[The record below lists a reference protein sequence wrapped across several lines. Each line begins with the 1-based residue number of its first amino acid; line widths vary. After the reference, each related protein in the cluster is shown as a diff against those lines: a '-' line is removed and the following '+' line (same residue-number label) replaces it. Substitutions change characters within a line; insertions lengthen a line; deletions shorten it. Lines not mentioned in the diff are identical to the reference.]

1 MLTTS
6 TVAAILAFCSLSSA
20 KPLNKKWEASGWANT
35 GPASFTTSVIGTAT
49 GWHHHHET
57 PPTTSSYYSSLS
69 YAHSASTTVDAP
81 ECTATPESGDST
93 GNNGSTGNTGNTGNN
108 GNNGNDGNDGNSG
121 NTGGNGSNGNNGNN
135 TPATPTGLSKV
146 AQILLSDTRADAIN
160 NVLKDDADFVF
171 DFNKARKFGPGA
183 GGEIVQAN
191 RKAFPALT
199 GTGIGMAVG
208 FLGPCGFNTP
218 HIHNRATELL
228 IVTKGRVVSEMVV
241 ENGVVG
247 ADGKAARDV
256 TNVLE
261 ELQATPYFEGAL
273 HTQYNPDCSN
283 ATFVAPLSSEDP
295 GANTMAQAYFAL
307 ADDTIRAAA
316 GNHVSGADV
325 DKFRGII
332 STSVALGV
340 EQCLQKCNI
349 PKSK

>member
-1 MLTTS
+1 MLTTG
-6 TVAAILAFCSLSSA
+6 TVVAILAFCSLSSA

-35 GPASFTTSVIGTAT
+35 GSASYTTTSVPGTAT

-57 PPTTSSYYSSLS
+57 ATTSSYYSSLS
-69 YAHSASTTVDAP
+69 YAQSASTAVDVP
-81 ECTATPESGDST
+81 ECTASPDSGDS
-93 GNNGSTGNTGNTGNN
+93 NTGSSNN
-108 GNNGNDGNDGNSG
+108 SGNSG
-121 NTGGNGSNGNNGNN
+121 SSVATG
-135 TPATPTGLSKV
+135 PATPTGLSKV

-160 NVLKDDADFVF
+160 NVLKDDSDFVF

-218 HIHNRATELL
+218 HVHNRATELL

-241 ENGVVG
+241 ENGVED
-247 ADGKAARDV
+247 ADSKKPRDI
-256 TNVLE
+256 TNTIE
-261 ELQATPYFEGAL
+261 ELQATPYFMGAL
-273 HTQYNPDCSN
+273 HTQFNPDCGN
-283 ATFVAPLSSEDP
+283 VTFVAPLSSEDF

-307 ADDTIRAAA
+307 EDDTIRAAA
-316 GNHVSGADV
+316 GNQIKGADV

-332 STSVALGV
+332 STNVALGV
-340 EQCLQKCNI
+340 EKCLQKCNI
-349 PKSK
+349 PKSS

>member
-20 KPLNKKWEASGWANT
+20 KPLNRKWEPSGSANT
-35 GPASFTTSVIGTAT
+35 GSAVSYTTADIPGTAT
-49 GWHHHHET
+49 GWPHHHET
-57 PPTTSSYYSSLS
+57 SSTSSYYSSLS
-69 YAHSASTTVDAP
+69 YAHSASTAVDVP
-81 ECTATPESGDST
+81 ECTASPDSGDSSSNTGSSGNAGNSGNSGGSGDST
-93 GNNGSTGNTGNTGNN
+93 TTITTTVA
-108 GNNGNDGNDGNSG
+108 SG
-121 NTGGNGSNGNNGNN
+121 
-135 TPATPTGLSKV
+135 PATPTGLSKV

-183 GGEIVQAN
+183 GGEVVQAN

-218 HIHNRATELL
+218 HVHNRATELL

-241 ENGVVG
+241 ENGVED
-247 ADGKAARDV
+247 ADKKPRDI
-256 TNVLE
+256 TNTLE
-261 ELQATPYFEGAL
+261 ELQATPYFMGAL
-273 HTQYNPDCSN
+273 HTQYNPDCGN
-283 ATFVAPLSSEDP
+283 VTFVAPLSSEDF

-307 ADDTIRAAA
+307 EDDTIRAAA
-316 GNHVSGADV
+316 GNQITGADV

-332 STSVALGV
+332 STNVALGV
-340 EQCLQKCNI
+340 EQCLKKCNI
-349 PKSK
+349 PKSS